1 MRRALLVLAV
11 LLITLAGATAPANAR
26 ERTIDDP
33 AGGGSSYLDLHK
45 VKVVNNAK
53 GVRITV
59 RMHPIDWVEFSPMG
73 VFRLLID
80 TKASSRGAEFV
91 EEFGLPGDGGFHA
104 LKGSKKKRRSWE
116 TYPFSGKCGKSVRER
131 FDGEAGKIT
140 VLIKPKKGC
149 LFHPRNVRVNVRTI
163 EYGYTENGRYYE
175 NETPLVDHLPYKNT
189 FTPWTRYSRK

>member
-11 LLITLAGATAPANAR
+11 LLITLAGVTAPANAR

-33 AGGGSSYLDLHK
+33 TGGGSSYLDLYK

-80 TKASSRGAEFV
+80 TKASSRGAEFS

-104 LKGSKKKRRSWE
+104 LKGSKKKRKSWE
-116 TYPFSGKCGKSVRER
+116 TYPFYGKCGKSVRER

-175 NETPLVDHLPYKNT
+175 NETPLVDPLPYKNT